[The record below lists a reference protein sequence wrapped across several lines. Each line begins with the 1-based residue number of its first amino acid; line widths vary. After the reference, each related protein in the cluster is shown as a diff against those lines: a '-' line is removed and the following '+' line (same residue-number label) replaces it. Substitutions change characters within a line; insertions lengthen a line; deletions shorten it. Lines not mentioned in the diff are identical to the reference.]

1 MAMSQKD
8 DLARQVTPIM

>member
-8 DLARQVTPIM
+8 DLARQVTLIM